1 MLKFFDTHKWDP
13 VQLLHGHVVLYQD
26 ASNSGDAYL
35 IHVVACLQV
44 VVAVAGGDGLYCLL

>member
-44 VVAVAGGDGLYCLL
+44 VVAVAGGDGLHCLL